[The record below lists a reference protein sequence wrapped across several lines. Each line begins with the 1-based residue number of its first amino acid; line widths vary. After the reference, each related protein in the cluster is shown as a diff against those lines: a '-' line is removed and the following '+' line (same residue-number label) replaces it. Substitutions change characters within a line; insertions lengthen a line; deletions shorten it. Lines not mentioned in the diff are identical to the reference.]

1 MENIHVKVLSH
12 LEPLYLDESSDIIKL
27 LSESYESVMGEK
39 PSIYTTG
46 GGTYARKLGGN
57 GVAFGPIFEGEVS
70 NIHNAN
76 ECVNVD
82 LFFKHAQICLESMYN
97 LYTKG

>member
-1 MENIHVKVLSH
+1 MLPERVIYIRVTDKGCGIPDVARAM
-12 LEPLYLDESSDIIKL
+12 EPL
-27 LSESYESVMGEK
+27 
-39 PSIYTTG
+39 YTTG

-57 GVAFGPIFEGEVS
+57 GVAFGPVFEGEIS

-76 ECVNVD
+76 ECINVEK
-82 LFFKHAQICLESMYN
+82 FFKHAQICLEAMYN